1 MDRLTRI
8 IDEGRARTGLTIT
21 ELCELIGMT
30 RPKFYRR
37 MKGKAFTV
45 SELRELANWLYLT
58 DLEILEIIRG
68 RV

>member
-30 RPKFYRR
+30 RPKFYRHL
-37 MKGKAFTV
+37 KGRTFTLAELKA
-45 SELRELANWLYLT
+45 LANWLYLT

-68 RV
+68 K